1 MNVQKFLVS
10 GIVGGIVSCLA
21 GYLIY
26 GMLLKD
32 FFAGCSALP
41 PGVQIMRSPESM
53 IWWSLILGCIFSGLT
68 YSYIFNKWANI
79 NSLGGGLG
87 AGFVIALLMTAGSD
101 FIMYGTANL
110 SNLQGTLADI
120 LCGAVLGALTGA
132 AVGWMNGMGKKPAA
146 A

>member
-1 MNVQKFLVS
+1 MNTQKFIVS

-21 GYLIY
+21 GWLIY
-26 GMLLKD
+26 AKLLMS
-32 FFAGCSALP
+32 FFNENATTH
-41 PGVQIMRSPESM
+41 VMRAPADM
-53 IWWSLILGCIFSGLT
+53 IWWSLLLGCLFMGLFF
-68 YSYIFNKWANI
+68 SYIFNKWANV

-87 AGFVIALLMTAGSD
+87 AGFVIGLLMTAGGD

-110 SNLQGTLADI
+110 SNLTGTLVDI

-132 AVGWMNGMGKKPAA
+132 AVGWMNGMGGKKAA